1 MPIPVTLLVAIIFAL
16 GEELITVAEASLVI
30 LPLAISSAV
39 LSKVNIDGQIEI
51 VTKAAVRVALV
62 QLLIVQL
69 A

>member
-30 LPLAISSAV
+30 LPLAISSTV